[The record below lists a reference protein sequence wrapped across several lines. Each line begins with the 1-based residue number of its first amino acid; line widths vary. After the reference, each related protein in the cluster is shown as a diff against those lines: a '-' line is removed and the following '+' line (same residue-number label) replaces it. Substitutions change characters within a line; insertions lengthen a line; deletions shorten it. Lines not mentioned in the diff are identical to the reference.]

1 MSNIAQ
7 RLADQARAR
16 PDAPA
21 IICPNGRRITFAELD
36 SWSDRIARGLTD
48 FGIGRGVR
56 CVLMVPPSP
65 ELFALCFGLFRAGA
79 VPVMVDPGMGVGNL
93 GRCLAEAEPQAFAG
107 IPKAHVARMLLGWGR
122 KTVRRLVTVGPRLFW
137 GGTTLAR
144 LGRGDEP
151 FSAVEVGPDEAAA
164 ILFTSG
170 STGAP
175 KGAVYTHGIFTAQV
189 EMLRAAY
196 GIEPGEIDLPTFPL
210 FALFDPA
217 LGMTAVLP
225 EMDFTR
231 PAHVDPG
238 KIIGPIRKH
247 GITNMFGSPALL
259 RRVAGDAELPTLKR
273 VISAGAP
280 VSPDVL
286 ERFTRMLAPGAEVHT
301 AYGATESLPVSTIGS
316 EEILGETAAGTREGR
331 GVCVGRPLMGLSV
344 SILKITDEPIEEWS
358 EELRVERGEVGE
370 IAVSGPVVTQAYF
383 NRPES
388 TALAK
393 IAGRNGD
400 VIHRMGD
407 LGYFDDKGR
416 LWFCGRK
423 SQRVVLE
430 KETLYTIPCE
440 GVFNAHPMVH
450 RTALV
455 GVAGKP
461 VLCVE
466 MEGRPRC
473 NSHELAKQ
481 LLELGARCPHTA
493 AISTIL
499 IHRGSFPVDIR
510 HNAKI
515 FREKLATWAARR
527 VS

>member
-7 RLADQARAR
+7 RLADQARTR
-16 PDAPA
+16 PDAAA
-21 IICPNGRRITFAELD
+21 IICPNGRCIPFSELD
-36 SWSDRIARGLTD
+36 SWSDRLARGLTE

-65 ELFALCFGLFRAGA
+65 ELFALCFALFRAGA
-79 VPVMVDPGMGVGNL
+79 VPVMVDPGMGVKNL
-93 GRCLAEAEPQAFAG
+93 GRCLAEAEPQAFVG
-107 IPKAHVARMLLGWGR
+107 IPKAHVARILLGWGR
-122 KTVRRLVTVGPRLFW
+122 PTVRRLVTVGARLFW

-144 LGRGDEP
+144 LGRDDRP
-151 FSAVEVGPDEAAA
+151 FSAVEVGPGETAAV
-164 ILFTSG
+164 LFTSG
-170 STGAP
+170 STGVP
-175 KGAVYTHGIFTAQV
+175 KGVVYTHGIFTAQV
-189 EMLRAAY
+189 EMLRSAY
-196 GIEPGEIDLPTFPL
+196 GIEPGEIDLATFPL

-231 PAHVDPG
+231 PAHVDPDN
-238 KIIGPIRKH
+238 IVGPIQKH

-259 RRVAGDAELPTLKR
+259 RRVTGPDRLPTLKR

-286 ERFTRMLAPGAEVHT
+286 ERFVKMLAPGAEVHT
-301 AYGATESLPVSTIGS
+301 PYGATESLPVSTIGS
-316 EEILGETAAGTREGR
+316 EEILGDTAAGTRQGR
-331 GVCVGRPLMGLSV
+331 GVCVGRPFPELSV
-344 SILKITDEPIEEWS
+344 SIMKITDEPIEKWS
-358 EELRVERGEVGE
+358 DGLRAGNGEIGE
-370 IAVSGPVVTQAYF
+370 IAVSGPVVTRTYL

-393 IAGRNGD
+393 IAGPDGE

-407 LGYFDDKGR
+407 VGYFDDTGR

-423 SQRVVLE
+423 SQRVVLDG
-430 KETLYTIPCE
+430 ETLYTIPCE
-440 GVFNAHPMVH
+440 GVFNAHPRGC

-455 GVAGKP
+455 GVRGKP

-466 MEGRPRC
+466 LVGKPRC
-473 NSHELAKQ
+473 NFDEFRGQ
-481 LLELGARCPHTA
+481 LLDLGARYPHTA
-493 AISTIL
+493 RIKTIL
-499 IHRGSFPVDIR
+499 FHRRAFPVDIR

-515 FREKLATWAARR
+515 FREKLAVWAARR